1 MLSLDAALGCRANVF
16 HILKPSSAGGVKKQG
31 ASSSITIH
39 SQAAPIICR
48 HTLDVLISL
57 AKSVPSHF
65 LPRPPLA
72 GNEDKKEKE
81 AEGKKGT
88 PVAASS
94 MKKQETGTD
103 FWDLLARLDS
113 QSASRKG
120 KGLARTHSGATTH
133 GAASAA
139 TGAEEEIRHLHQ
151 QQQQQQQRRHSE
163 GVRMRDWERREL
175 HSSLAVQLQQQ
186 RDTAL
191 DLSLSGIEASPQDL
205 QLLEQHLKLAVDVL
219 TSKSCSEEGLEDAT
233 SLLLSL
239 SFGPH
244 PTRDTILKLLLD
256 GARELGNIVCS
267 HIRALL
273 NELHTLRRRPEASTS
288 AASAQTGTTSEETDL
303 EGVDRS
309 KGFLMDRF
317 TKDMVAF
324 VSAQTKPKT
333 GGYELQLP
341 SLEQSVKS

>member
-1 MLSLDAALGCRANVF
+1 VPSWLNISLDAALGCRANVF

-57 AKSVPSHF
+57 AKSFPSHF

-139 TGAEEEIRHLHQ
+139 TGAEEEIRHVSLESSPFGQ
-151 QQQQQQQRRHSE
+151 LLALLSSSVVRR
-163 GVRMRDWERREL
+163 
-175 HSSLAVQLQQQ
+175 SSLLTD
-186 RDTAL
+186 R
-191 DLSLSGIEASPQDL
+191 
-205 QLLEQHLKLAVDVL
+205 LLR
-219 TSKSCSEEGLEDAT
+219 
-233 SLLLSL
+233 LLSL
-239 SFGPH
+239 ISLGVYSAKL
-244 PTRDTILKLLLD
+244 ILF
-256 GARELGNIVCS
+256 NSSVN
-267 HIRALL
+267 L
-273 NELHTLRRRPEASTS
+273 NN
-288 AASAQTGTTSEETDL
+288 
-303 EGVDRS
+303 
-309 KGFLMDRF
+309 
-317 TKDMVAF
+317 
-324 VSAQTKPKT
+324 
-333 GGYELQLP
+333 
-341 SLEQSVKS
+341 

>member
-1 MLSLDAALGCRANVF
+1 VF

-31 ASSSITIH
+31 ATSSITIH

-57 AKSVPSHF
+57 AKSFPSHF

-139 TGAEEEIRHLHQ
+139 TGAEEEIRHVSLESSPFGQ
-151 QQQQQQQRRHSE
+151 LLALLSSSVVRR
-163 GVRMRDWERREL
+163 
-175 HSSLAVQLQQQ
+175 SSLLTD
-186 RDTAL
+186 R
-191 DLSLSGIEASPQDL
+191 
-205 QLLEQHLKLAVDVL
+205 LLR
-219 TSKSCSEEGLEDAT
+219 
-233 SLLLSL
+233 LLSL
-239 SFGPH
+239 ISLGVYSAKL
-244 PTRDTILKLLLD
+244 ILF
-256 GARELGNIVCS
+256 NSSVN
-267 HIRALL
+267 L
-273 NELHTLRRRPEASTS
+273 N
-288 AASAQTGTTSEETDL
+288 
-303 EGVDRS
+303 
-309 KGFLMDRF
+309 
-317 TKDMVAF
+317 
-324 VSAQTKPKT
+324 
-333 GGYELQLP
+333 Y
-341 SLEQSVKS
+341 